1 MLLFCHFYLFYF
13 PSADKILQEMDF
25 VSYRV
30 LGYLLLGIVRIYSRK
45 VEYALDDCKEML
57 INVNKFVDNRED
69 FADVETL
76 RMCVSIPERLQLDAF
91 ELDVLEDTGK

>member
-1 MLLFCHFYLFYF
+1 
-13 PSADKILQEMDF
+13 MDF

-69 FADVETL
+69 FAHVETL

>member
-1 MLLFCHFYLFYF
+1 L
-13 PSADKILQEMDF
+13 PSADKILQDEMDV

-45 VEYALDDCKEML
+45 VEYVLDDCNEML
-57 INVNKFVDNRED
+57 IKFNKFVDNRED
-69 FADVETL
+69 FAHVETL
-76 RMCVSIPERLQLDAF
+76 RMSISIPERLQLDAF